1 MAAPFYLARRHALTA
16 MQLLVGVVTL
26 LVIGAVLF
34 LSLIPVPAAPWRYLP
49 YLFALLVFMGTLGS
63 VYYRGKLRA

>member
-1 MAAPFYLARRHALTA
+1 

-34 LSLIPVPAAPWRYLP
+34 LSLIPIPAAPWRYLP
-49 YLFALLVFMGTLGS
+49 YLFAVLVFTGTLGS